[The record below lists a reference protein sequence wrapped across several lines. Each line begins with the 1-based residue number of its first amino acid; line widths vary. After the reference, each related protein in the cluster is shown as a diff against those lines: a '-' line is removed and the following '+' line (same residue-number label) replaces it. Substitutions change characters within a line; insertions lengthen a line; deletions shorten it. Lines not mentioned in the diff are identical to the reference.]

1 MKRLISI
8 LLIITMLGL
17 LQATDTVGAS
27 GELLTEETL
36 MEYHLLKAPG
46 FESEE
51 TVTRFEA
58 VTILVKAIGAT
69 WSNVENIQLLGGK
82 SGSYLDMDWMCTDG
96 DLFGRD
102 TESGEVVWMNYD
114 GKRTK
119 HDIDKY
125 NKLNFDTRYRTLAL
139 CYGIAQGE
147 RYWDRRYFYH
157 DRPVTATESAIFM
170 TRCLIGQEGIRELGF
185 EGIMKLAEK
194 SGIIKKTDGFYQ
206 RMDDPITPDEYCTM
220 LLRLLSQK
228 RCLYFDPDSSV
239 YIEEDTERSMTYLE
253 YLQDLRKAKLFP
265 EENPYG
271 IDKVSVFCNGLDLVF
286 DAPPIKED
294 DRVLV
299 PMRKIFEVLG
309 ASVEWSEETSTITA
323 KKDKTEISLTIG
335 SNIMLK
341 NGKKLELDVPA
352 KVMHDRTLVPI
363 RAVSEGLGARLEWDE
378 ENQAVWIWAEFS
390 SIEPVV
396 VEFEISEDDFPKD
409 GNGSSVSVASFI
421 PGDYIQLGQYA
432 NVPIVWRFVGIDEN
446 GMLLLSDRTL
456 CDKRFGLSNFWAES
470 ALRKWLNSDVP
481 EGKEN
486 WIRFKE
492 GDRAFDW
499 RGKEYNSEKGFLHP
513 DNFTHSERA
522 LMKTVTQWT
531 MLPKDHLDLAENGE
545 TEAYNPVKDWVS
557 GEGSNEPKDP
567 TYYDVSELPDVFT
580 GAAHRVEDTVFLLDE
595 MQLHCL
601 WSNAGREKL
610 ALCAYCR
617 PEGYIRPPSDSWYD
631 YYLRTPSIDGLCS
644 NISFSGYYGQRSW
657 LITSG
662 VRPAFY
668 LNEAAAQ
675 VLFGSGTYKDPY
687 IIDGIS
693 IYCDEEELS
702 FDVPPIKED
711 DRVIVPMRKI
721 FEVLGASVDWTEE
734 TSTVTARKD
743 KTEISLTIGSN
754 IMLKNGKKIE
764 LDVPAK
770 VMHDRTLVPIRAVS
784 EGLGAR
790 VEWDE
795 ENQAVWIWTD

>member
-46 FESEE
+46 FESGE

-69 WSNVENIQLLGGK
+69 WNNVENIRLLGGK
-82 SGSYLDMDWMCTDG
+82 SQSYLNMEWMCRDG
-96 DLFGRD
+96 DLMPFNSETGKFEGRND
-102 TESGEVVWMNYD
+102 D
-114 GKRTK
+114 GKGTPFDM
-119 HDIDKY
+119 HKY
-125 NKLNFDTRYRTLAL
+125 NNLNYDTRYLHLAL

-147 RYWDRRYFYH
+147 RYWNRRYFYH

-170 TRCLIGQEGIRELGF
+170 TRCLIGQEGIKEYGF
-185 EGIMKLAEK
+185 EETMKLAEK

-206 RMDDPITPDEYCTM
+206 RMDDPVSPEEYCTM

-309 ASVEWSEETSTITA
+309 ASVEWSEETST
-323 KKDKTEISLTIG
+323 
-335 SNIMLK
+335 
-341 NGKKLELDVPA
+341 
-352 KVMHDRTLVPI
+352 
-363 RAVSEGLGARLEWDE
+363 
-378 ENQAVWIWAEFS
+378 
-390 SIEPVV
+390 
-396 VEFEISEDDFPKD
+396 
-409 GNGSSVSVASFI
+409 
-421 PGDYIQLGQYA
+421 
-432 NVPIVWRFVGIDEN
+432 
-446 GMLLLSDRTL
+446 
-456 CDKRFGLSNFWAES
+456 
-470 ALRKWLNSDVP
+470 
-481 EGKEN
+481 
-486 WIRFKE
+486 
-492 GDRAFDW
+492 
-499 RGKEYNSEKGFLHP
+499 
-513 DNFTHSERA
+513 
-522 LMKTVTQWT
+522 
-531 MLPKDHLDLAENGE
+531 
-545 TEAYNPVKDWVS
+545 
-557 GEGSNEPKDP
+557 
-567 TYYDVSELPDVFT
+567 
-580 GAAHRVEDTVFLLDE
+580 
-595 MQLHCL
+595 
-601 WSNAGREKL
+601 
-610 ALCAYCR
+610 
-617 PEGYIRPPSDSWYD
+617 
-631 YYLRTPSIDGLCS
+631 
-644 NISFSGYYGQRSW
+644 
-657 LITSG
+657 
-662 VRPAFY
+662 
-668 LNEAAAQ
+668 
-675 VLFGSGTYKDPY
+675 
-687 IIDGIS
+687 
-693 IYCDEEELS
+693 
-702 FDVPPIKED
+702 
-711 DRVIVPMRKI
+711 
-721 FEVLGASVDWTEE
+721 
-734 TSTVTARKD
+734 VTARKD

-795 ENQAVWIWTD
+795 KKQAVWIWTE

>member
-1 MKRLISI
+1 MKRISI
-8 LLIITMLGL
+8 LLVIFIMCNFVPTSYSS
-17 LQATDTVGAS
+17 GAENVS
-27 GELLTEETL
+27 VTEEML
-36 MEYHLLKAPG
+36 KEYHLLRAEG
-46 FESEE
+46 FDSDE

-58 VTILVKAIGAT
+58 VTTITKAIGAT
-69 WSNVENIQLLGGK
+69 T
-82 SGSYLDMDWMCTDG
+82 GSIKYIDEKYVFNSYTGVRADWMCDDRYLLPDFDVSRYG
-96 DLFGRD
+96 NQND
-102 TESGEVVWMNYD
+102 EN
-114 GKRTK
+114 
-119 HDIDKY
+119 KY
-125 NKLNFDTRYRTLAL
+125 LNLAL
-139 CYGIAQGE
+139 YNGIAQGE
-147 RYWDRRYFYH
+147 INGNNRYFYH
-157 DRPVTATESAIFM
+157 DRPVTATETMVFM
-170 TRCLIGQEGIRELGF
+170 VRCLVSKEEMKQYGSDEAKKVALNCGIIRESDTF
-185 EGIMKLAEK
+185 YADMD
-194 SGIIKKTDGFYQ
+194 SPIK
-206 RMDDPITPDEYCTM
+206 PDEFCVI
-220 LLRLLSQK
+220 LRNFLNQN
-228 RCLYFDPDSSV
+228 RYLYFNSGDYDLQ
-239 YIEEDTERSMTYLE
+239 EDTERSMTYLE

-341 NGKKLELDVPA
+341 NGKKIELDVPA

-378 ENQAVWIWAEFS
+378 ENQAVWIWAEIS

-396 VEFEISEDDFPKD
+396 VEFEISKDDFPKD
-409 GNGSSVSVASFI
+409 GNGSGVSVASFI

-721 FEVLGASVDWTEE
+721 FEVLGASVDWSEE

-743 KTEISLTIGSN
+743 KTEINLTIGSN
-754 IMLKNGKKIE
+754 VMLKNGKKIE